1 MSPGQCYGRSTRRA
15 LGRLRVRQHPAWIE
29 DPERIEGRLDG
40 AHDADGVLAALR
52 DQPFAPGRADAVFAG
67 HAAAKVD
74 GGLVEVHADG
84 LGELMCPWVAALE
97 DEIRVQV
104 AVAGM
109 PEGANSDAVP
119 LPDRLDRPEHVRDPR
134 TWHHDVLHVHITE
147 ALEGPVRGSTGLA
160 MQPSTPSLS
169 IKVCGSRIPCA

>member
-1 MSPGQCYGRSTRRA
+1 MSPGQCYGRSSRRA

-84 LGELMCPWVAALE
+84 LGELMCPWIAAL
-97 DEIRVQV
+97 DRI
-104 AVAGM
+104 
-109 PEGANSDAVP
+109 GAAPSVSRTSAAPSGKSLLGRFID
-119 LPDRLDRPEHVRDPR
+119 DPFV
-134 TWHHDVLHVHITE
+134 DL
-147 ALEGPVRGSTGLA
+147 RG
-160 MQPSTPSLS
+160 
-169 IKVCGSRIPCA
+169 